1 MKMKLRSRTIS
12 FLIIGIILASAE
24 IAHSRGF
31 IYPTQGQSREQQ
43 NQDLSEC
50 YSRAKEE
57 TDFDPS
63 RPIPKKDRE
72 SQPAMRRRQENIQ
85 TYNQIVNTCLQERG
99 YRVQ

>member
-1 MKMKLRSRTIS
+1 MTSTEIS
-12 FLIIGIILASAE
+12 
-24 IAHSRGF
+24 HSRAF

-43 NQDLSEC
+43 NQDLGEC
-50 YSRAKEE
+50 YTQAKEE

-72 SQPAMRRRQENIQ
+72 SQPAMRRRQERIQ
-85 TYNQIVNTCLQERG
+85 TYNQIVNACLQKRG

>member
-1 MKMKLRSRTIS
+1 MKIRLKTTS

-24 IAHSRGF
+24 IVYSRAF
-31 IYPTQGQSREQQ
+31 IYPTQGQSRDRQ
-43 NQDLSEC
+43 NQDLGEC
-50 YSRAKEE
+50 YTRAKEE

>member
-1 MKMKLRSRTIS
+1 MKILLKTTS
-12 FLIIGIILASAE
+12 FLVIGIILASAE
-24 IAHSRGF
+24 IGYSRAF
-31 IYPTQGQSREQQ
+31 IFPTQGQSREQQ

-50 YSRAKEE
+50 YSRAQEE
-57 TDFDPS
+57 TDFNPS

-85 TYNQIVNTCLQERG
+85 AYNQIVNTCLQERG